1 MTIFSEEELEQI
13 KKVLVRN
20 IKKNGKITE
29 NNFIIEQ
36 IDESTD
42 FERYKYK
49 NIDSIIGYYIKYDGF
64 IDNSNLGNVMLDMEE
79 LENKNTGVFTKTNVI
94 VSIITAVILLFTAI
108 ATDSVYSLILMV
120 YGLLWAYLS
129 RYIGI
134 KKGIYTGYVW
144 GYFLGLIGFIVVCVL
159 KGEETEIQKEN
170 NSNKYEDLERLQ
182 KLKESGTI
190 TEVEFEIEKAKL
202 LK

>member
-79 LENKNTGVFTKTNVI
+79 LENKNIGVFTKTNVI

>member
-1 MTIFSEEELEQI
+1 MTIFSDEELEQI
-13 KKVLVRN
+13 KKVLIRN

-94 VSIITAVILLFTAI
+94 VSIITAVILLFTCI